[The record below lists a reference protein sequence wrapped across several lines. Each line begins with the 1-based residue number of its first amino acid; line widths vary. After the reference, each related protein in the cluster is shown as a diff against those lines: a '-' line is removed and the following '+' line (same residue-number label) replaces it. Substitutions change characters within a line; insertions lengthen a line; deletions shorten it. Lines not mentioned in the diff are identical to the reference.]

1 MAVEPLENSY
11 FQSFWSFL
19 ACFAKNRPFSRGSID
34 ITAHYF
40 LKIFGRLIQINKTY
54 LLGILLVSTFCAFF
68 FFQVMKM
75 ASKLVQN
82 KTFSRPQLSL
92 KFVHTKGGVRQLL
105 NVKEYTIV
113 FRLQ

>member
-1 MAVEPLENSY
+1 
-11 FQSFWSFL
+11 
-19 ACFAKNRPFSRGSID
+19 
-34 ITAHYF
+34 
-40 LKIFGRLIQINKTY
+40 
-54 LLGILLVSTFCAFF
+54 
-68 FFQVMKM
+68 MKM

-105 NVKEYTIV
+105 SVKEYTIV